1 MKIATYNIQNIFHRH
16 VDLIN
21 KNQESKSGL
30 WTEEFENLLR
40 QDKHTEGNYER
51 MRELTDLLDF
61 NRAVHEPY
69 VSMKN
74 FKGNL
79 HVKQVIETMDVKA
92 TNLTDW
98 NGWARIKTVPIA
110 RNSIINKSKVVEDV
124 DADIL
129 ILQQVE
135 DRDSLTEFNE
145 LLSME
150 NQKVKYQEIVHLAG
164 NDSKGLG
171 MGILLK
177 TGYCIRAMRSY
188 SSERDINGNP
198 LFDTDLQQYK
208 IETLDGGILFILCVQ
223 LVEETR
229 SKEKLDT
236 RQKRQ
241 AIKVAGIYQ
250 KLWSEGHQN
259 ILIVGTFNA
268 PSYSDSI
275 SPIMQM
281 DVMDIAR
288 HESFEV
294 IPDTGDDAGYFR
306 MGAYRKGVNIEQKDY
321 LIISPALQKQVSNCG
336 MNRKAMWPLKK
347 PEWVTYDSVE
357 NERDSASDHPLLWA
371 EFTIEDS
378 RCIFKKSA

>member
-1 MKIATYNIQNIFHRH
+1 MKIVTYNIQNLFHRH
-16 VDLIN
+16 VDLIS

-30 WTEEFENLLR
+30 WTEELENLLR
-40 QDKHTEGNYER
+40 QDKHTERDYER
-51 MRELTDLLDF
+51 MRELTDLLNF

-79 HVKQVIETMDVKA
+79 HVKQIIETMDIKA
-92 TNLTDW
+92 SNLTDW
-98 NGWARIKTVPIA
+98 NGWVQIKSAPIA
-110 RNSIINKSKVVEDV
+110 RNSIINKLKVIEEA

-145 LLSME
+145 LLFMD
-150 NQKVKYQEIVHLAG
+150 NQKAKYQEIIHLAG

-177 TGYCIRAMRSY
+177 TGYCIRTMRSF
-188 SSERDINGNP
+188 SGERDIDGNP
-198 LFDTDLQQYK
+198 LFDADLQQYK
-208 IETLDGGILFILCVQ
+208 IETPDGGILFILCGQ
-223 LVEETR
+223 LAEETL
-229 SKEKLDT
+229 SKEKSDT
-236 RQKRQ
+236 KRRGQ
-241 AIKVAGIYQ
+241 AEKVAEIYQ
-250 KLWSEGHQN
+250 ELRSQGHQN

-275 SPIMQM
+275 YPIMQM

-306 MGAYRKGVNIEQKDY
+306 MGAYRKGVNIKQKDY
-321 LIISPALQKQVSNCG
+321 LLIPPALQKYVSNCG
-336 MNRKAMWPLKK
+336 MNRMAMWPLKK
-347 PEWVTYDSVE
+347 PEWVTYGSVE
-357 NERDSASDHPLLWA
+357 NERDSASDHPLLWV
-371 EFTIEDS
+371 ELTMEDS
-378 RCIFKKSA
+378 MRLLKRSA